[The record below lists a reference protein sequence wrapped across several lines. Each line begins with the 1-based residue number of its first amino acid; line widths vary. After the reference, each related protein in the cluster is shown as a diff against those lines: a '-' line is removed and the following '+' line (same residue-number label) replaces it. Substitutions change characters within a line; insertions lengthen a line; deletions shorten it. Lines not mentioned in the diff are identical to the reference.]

1 MKKLIIALTL
11 LCSLCLF
18 AACTEGQNESD
29 QNGNGEPPAQTEEIR
44 TVELGISRID
54 FTAKI
59 IDASK
64 ETPVCYVDVESQ
76 LRKEDKSAYTV
87 LVDYFDADLFC
98 LAVNLDES
106 GELVSMDITSYV
118 DNTNTGVLENN
129 ASFAWNVYID
139 GEKADIQTTLQEGD
153 ELVFVYESVSSPA
166 DLSQTDYSR
175 ANKYLYVKNDCVS
188 IDFSMEIRADETIL
202 LEKTEFV
209 YYIDKA
215 DYFAMCEANAG
226 LGIPFSAAIE
236 EVCGYAD
243 LDYANNAGSVCI
255 GDYIGGMVNDEFH
268 SWNIMGSSEQ
278 YTGSQGTSDGYA
290 AIASGADYILFYA

>member
-76 LRKEDKSAYTV
+76 LRKEDKSAYAV

-98 LAVNLDES
+98 LAVNLECGQYEYRRPRKQCFVCMERLHRRRKGGYS
-106 GELVSMDITSYV
+106 
-118 DNTNTGVLENN
+118 N
-129 ASFAWNVYID
+129 AA
-139 GEKADIQTTLQEGD
+139 
-153 ELVFVYESVSSPA
+153 
-166 DLSQTDYSR
+166 
-175 ANKYLYVKNDCVS
+175 
-188 IDFSMEIRADETIL
+188 
-202 LEKTEFV
+202 
-209 YYIDKA
+209 
-215 DYFAMCEANAG
+215 AG
-226 LGIPFSAAIE
+226 RRRTRFRL
-236 EVCGYAD
+236 
-243 LDYANNAGSVCI
+243 
-255 GDYIGGMVNDEFH
+255 
-268 SWNIMGSSEQ
+268 
-278 YTGSQGTSDGYA
+278 
-290 AIASGADYILFYA
+290 